1 MYLQHTVWSFAKKL
15 GQEEENYPY
24 FSKEAIVF
32 TKQFNSPRGLYF
44 DLPKYYNVPHRS
56 KAQPCTVSQ
65 NSFQQQYSQCY
76 ISVPSTHPSWG
87 PYTIPSRVPWFRHGS
102 REEEN
107 TVLKKDPEAATYQFF
122 GLLQETL
129 YQNTAI
135 VDILR
140 YKCWCLLCICGGGG
154 CQVFPSNHRLQA
166 KYSEHLSAVWMLTSN
181 NHPAVF
187 YNQSKLKFSRT
198 ESFMSKEE
206 EASSQKGETLT
217 IKYTTWAYS
226 AKCCFSTGSTHSL
239 SH

>member
-87 PYTIPSRVPWFRHGS
+87 PYTIPSRVP
-102 REEEN
+102 
-107 TVLKKDPEAATYQFF
+107 
-122 GLLQETL
+122 
-129 YQNTAI
+129 
-135 VDILR
+135 
-140 YKCWCLLCICGGGG
+140 
-154 CQVFPSNHRLQA
+154 
-166 KYSEHLSAVWMLTSN
+166 
-181 NHPAVF
+181 
-187 YNQSKLKFSRT
+187 
-198 ESFMSKEE
+198 
-206 EASSQKGETLT
+206 
-217 IKYTTWAYS
+217 
-226 AKCCFSTGSTHSL
+226 
-239 SH
+239 